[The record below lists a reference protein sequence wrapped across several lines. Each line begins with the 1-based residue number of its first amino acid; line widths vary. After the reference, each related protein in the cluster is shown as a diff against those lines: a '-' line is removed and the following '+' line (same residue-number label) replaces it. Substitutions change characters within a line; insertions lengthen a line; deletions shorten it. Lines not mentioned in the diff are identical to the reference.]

1 MKTPSNEEI
10 AEVTAVAAKVI
21 KGVIREITPDL
32 IKLIAASRP
41 DVSVHAIG
49 ELLTVDP
56 YPAIQPRDYRKE
68 MWIAA
73 YAGSIAASA
82 TDEST
87 RTIAANASL
96 MAESALDDFDAT
108 FPETK

>member
-68 MWIAA
+68 AWIAA
-73 YAGSIAASA
+73 YAGSIANYNDCASA
-82 TDEST
+82 AV
-87 RTIAANASL
+87 AAR
-96 MAESALDDFDAT
+96 DAVHYFNIQ
-108 FPETK
+108 FPEAK